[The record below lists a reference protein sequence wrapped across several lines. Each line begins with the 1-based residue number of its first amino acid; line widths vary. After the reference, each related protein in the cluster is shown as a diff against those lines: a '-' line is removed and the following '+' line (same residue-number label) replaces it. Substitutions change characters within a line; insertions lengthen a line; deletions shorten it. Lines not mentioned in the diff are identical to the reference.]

1 MTTTAR
7 WVLVAVILVVAA
19 TVALWPRG
27 SDPAPARPGPD
38 LTAERTAAALKPCPT
53 GSGAPGLAEA
63 SAECLSDGT
72 RVTAGNVF
80 GGRPVLVNVWAT
92 WCMPCRDELPL
103 LAEYAAGPGAV
114 EVIGVAVQSSD
125 KDALELLA
133 ALGVRFPNLL
143 DRDGQVQRGLRVPD
157 ALPASYLVAAD
168 GTATLITQPRLFRS
182 VDDVRSAVDSHV
194 SHVGGG
200 R

>member
-1 MTTTAR
+1 MSTASR
-7 WVLVAVILVVAA
+7 WALVVVILAVAV
-19 TVALWPRG
+19 TVAVWPRG
-27 SDPAPARPGPD
+27 SEPTAQPPPGPD
-38 LTAERTAAALKPCPT
+38 LTAARSAAALSPCPT
-53 GSGAPGLAEA
+53 GAGIPSLADA
-63 SAECLSDGT
+63 HAECLADGA
-72 RVTAGNVF
+72 RVVAGNVF
-80 GGRPVLVNVWAT
+80 GGRPVLINVWAT

-114 EVIGVAVQSSD
+114 EVVGLAVQSPD
-125 KDALELLA
+125 KDALDLLA

-182 VDDVRSAVDSHV
+182 VDEVRSAVDH
-194 SHVGGG
+194 HVGGG